1 MILIYSI
8 DGNIGS
14 GKSTIVSA
22 LKDKFKENTIIN
34 NDDIEFVFADE
45 PVDVWN
51 SIADKY
57 GETILEKFYKDQ
69 KKYSFSFQMMAYIS
83 RLSIIKKL
91 MESIKKKVTVIVT
104 ERSVFTD
111 FEIFAKMLYNDNK
124 IEDVN
129 YFIYVKWFDEFIKD
143 LPFEGMIYVRTD
155 PKLCSDRIK
164 IRNREG
170 ENISL
175 EYLER
180 CHLYHENWINKLKNN
195 KNIHL
200 IDGNLDKEISLDL
213 HVNNIIE
220 FLINE
225 VKLKSNTIN
234 L

>member
-129 YFIYVKWFDEFIKD
+129 YIIYVKWFDEFIKD